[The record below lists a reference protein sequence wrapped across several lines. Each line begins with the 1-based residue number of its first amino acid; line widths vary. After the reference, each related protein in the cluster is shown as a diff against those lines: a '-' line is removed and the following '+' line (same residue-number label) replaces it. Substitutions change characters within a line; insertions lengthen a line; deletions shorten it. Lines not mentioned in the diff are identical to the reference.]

1 MKRLFTKIFDG
12 ERKYETFFEDGY
24 AVCTEVF
31 SKVQVKAKV
40 SVVSVNGEK
49 ALMVKMPPHIDEI
62 PPHIDEIKDAIYE
75 ALEGVKEKLDE
86 LGLEKT
92 KKNYLTL
99 IDN

>member
-12 ERKYETFFEDGY
+12 KRKYETFFEDGY

-31 SKVQVKAKV
+31 SGVQVKAKV
-40 SVVSVNGEK
+40 NIVSVNGEK
-49 ALMVKMPPHIDEI
+49 ALMVKMPQHV
-62 PPHIDEIKDAIYE
+62 DEIKDAIYE
-75 ALEGVKEKLDE
+75 ALEGVREKLDE

-99 IDN
+99 IQ